1 MRACEKQRSSAN
13 DRTCS
18 CVMDALATLRK
29 VQERET
35 DKTED
40 EDKRREKF
48 YNTPDKRLIQ
58 KQFLILSLKMLS
70 SSLEER
76 YILPHEQGV

>member
-1 MRACEKQRSSAN
+1 MRACEKRRSSAN

-18 CVMDALATLRK
+18 CVIDALATLHK
-29 VQERET
+29 VQEGET

-48 YNTPDKRLIQ
+48 YDTPDKRVIQ
-58 KQFLILSLKMLS
+58 RQFLRLSLKMLS
-70 SSLEER
+70 SGLEER